1 MHSKSI
7 TFFFKKI
14 TSHCNPGIFLLLSS
28 LFSLFSSFFL
38 ILASSTVTAQEMPNT
53 EKELRAV
60 ADAVVKTAAFRFV
73 DKRSGKEFSSTK
85 EVPAAAQLQIES
97 PYNDWRYWNGVLN
110 IAMFDVGEALH
121 DTAYTNFSLR
131 NIAFDFDN
139 YQYFEKKYNG
149 ESKWEY
155 PFGQRIV
162 MEDLDDVGAMGASLI
177 EVYRRD
183 RQGRYR
189 DYIDRTAAYIATK
202 QYRLE
207 DSTLVR
213 PFPQKWTL
221 WADDLYMSVSF
232 LSRMGELTG
241 DPRYFDD
248 AAKQVVNFHK
258 HLFDQSRGLMAHCW
272 YLDGNRQGVAF
283 WGRANGWAMMAQVN
297 LLDRLPKN
305 HPMRDTL
312 IALLRRHILG
322 IARWQSEQ
330 GLWHQLLDKE
340 DSFLETSCSAMFIY
354 TIARSVNKGYLEQR
368 YSSIALRGWEGIAS
382 KILPDGEIEGVSA
395 GTGVSEDLVYYY
407 HRPTPLNDPHGIG
420 AVLLA
425 GTEVLRLPK

>member
-110 IAMFDVGEALH
+110 IAMCDVGEALH

-272 YLDGNRQGVAF
+272 YSDGNRQGVAF

-312 IALLRRHILG
+312 IALLRRQILG

>member
-1 MHSKSI
+1 M
-7 TFFFKKI
+7 
-14 TSHCNPGIFLLLSS
+14 
-28 LFSLFSSFFL
+28 
-38 ILASSTVTAQEMPNT
+38 AQEMPNT

-60 ADAVVKTAAFRFV
+60 ADAVLKTATFRFV

-85 EVPAAAQLQIES
+85 EVPVDARLQIES
-97 PYNDWRYWNGVLN
+97 PFNDWRYWNGVLN

-121 DTAYTNFSLR
+121 DTACTNFPLR

-183 RQGRYR
+183 RQERYR
-189 DYIDRTAAYIATK
+189 DYIDRTADYITTK

-213 PFPQKWTL
+213 PVPQKWTL

-248 AAKQVVNFHK
+248 AAKQVVNFQK

-272 YLDGNRQGVAF
+272 YSSGNRQGVAF

-312 IALLRRHILG
+312 IALFRRHVLG
-322 IARWQSEQ
+322 VARWQGPQ

-340 DSFLETSCSAMFIY
+340 DSFLETSCSAMFTY
-354 TIARSVNKGYLEQR
+354 AIAWSVNNGYLEQR
-368 YSSIALRGWEGIAS
+368 YSSIALRGWEGVAS

-420 AVLLA
+420 AILLA

>member
-1 MHSKSI
+1 MHSESNICFIPPKSNLC
-7 TFFFKKI
+7 KSG
-14 TSHCNPGIFLLLSS
+14 SHRILSS
-28 LFSLFSSFFL
+28 LI
-38 ILASSTVTAQEMPNT
+38 ILLSVIAASTATAQETVNS
-53 EKELRAV
+53 EKEIRAV
-60 ADAVVKTAAFRFV
+60 ADAVVRSSTFRLV
-73 DKRSGKEFSSTK
+73 DKKSGKEFKSAK
-85 EVPAAAQLQIES
+85 EAPADVQLQIKS
-97 PYNDWRYWNGVLN
+97 PNNDWRYWNGVLD
-110 IAMFDVGEALH
+110 IAMITAGDALH
-121 DTAYTNFSLR
+121 DTSYTNYSLR

-139 YQYFEKKYNG
+139 YGYFEKKYNG
-149 ESKWEY
+149 EAKWEY

-183 RQGRYR
+183 RQERYR
-189 DYIDRTAAYIATK
+189 DFIDRTAAFITTK
-202 QYRLE
+202 QYRFE

-213 PFPQKWTL
+213 PVPQKWTI

-241 DPRYFDD
+241 DARYFDD

-258 HLFDQSRGLMAHCW
+258 HLFDPSRGIMTHCW
-272 YLDGNRQGVAF
+272 YSDGNRQGTAF

-312 IALLRRHILG
+312 VALLRRHIFG
-322 IARWQSEQ
+322 IARWQGAQ

-340 DSFLETSCSAMFIY
+340 DSFLETSCSAMFTY
-354 TIARSVNKGYLEQR
+354 AIAWSVNNGYLEQR
-368 YSSIALRGWEGIAS
+368 YSSIAQRGWEGIAS
-382 KILPDGEIEGVSA
+382 KILPDGDIEGVSV

-407 HRPTPLNDPHGIG
+407 HRPTPVNDPHGTG

-425 GTEVLRLPK
+425 GIEVLRMAK

>member
-1 MHSKSI
+1 MHFESI
-7 TFFFKKI
+7 TSFSRKRTFLSKLGSLFYI
-14 TSHCNPGIFLLLSS
+14 SSFLLIL
-28 LFSLFSSFFL
+28 LM
-38 ILASSTVTAQEMPNT
+38 LASSTATAQEKEIT
-53 EKELRAV
+53 EKKLRAV
-60 ADAVVKTAAFRFV
+60 ADALLRNSALRFV
-73 DKRSGKEFSSTK
+73 DKKTGKEFASTNDA
-85 EVPAAAQLQIES
+85 PADAQLQIES
-97 PYNDWRYWNGVLN
+97 PCNDWRYWNGVLN
-110 IAMFDVGEALH
+110 IAMINAGEILH
-121 DTAYTNFSLR
+121 DTAYVNFSVR

-139 YQYFEKKYNG
+139 YGYFEKKYNG

-183 RQGRYR
+183 HQARYR
-189 DYIDRTAAYIATK
+189 DDIDRMAAFIAAK
-202 QYRLE
+202 EYRFE

-213 PFPQKWTL
+213 PVPQKWTI
-221 WADDLYMSVSF
+221 WADDLYMSVAF

-241 DPRYFDD
+241 DHRYFDD

-272 YLDGNRQGVAF
+272 YSDGNRQGVAF
-283 WGRANGWAMMAQVN
+283 WGRANGWAMMAQAN
-297 LLDRLPKN
+297 LLERLPKN

-322 IARWQSEQ
+322 IARWQGAQ

-340 DSFLETSCSAMFIY
+340 DSFLETSCSAMFTY
-354 TIARSVNKGYLEQR
+354 AIAWSVNNGYLEQR

-395 GTGVSEDLVYYY
+395 GTEVREDLVYYY
-407 HRPTPLNDPHGIG
+407 YRPTPLNDPHGTG

-425 GTEVLRLPK
+425 GAEVLRLPK

>member
-1 MHSKSI
+1 V
-7 TFFFKKI
+7 
-14 TSHCNPGIFLLLSS
+14 L
-28 LFSLFSSFFL
+28 
-38 ILASSTVTAQEMPNT
+38 
-53 EKELRAV
+53 
-60 ADAVVKTAAFRFV
+60 KTATFRFV
-73 DKRSGKEFSSTK
+73 DKKSGKEFSSAK
-85 EVPAAAQLQIES
+85 EVPADARLQIES

-110 IAMFDVGEALH
+110 IAMLDVGEALH

-340 DSFLETSCSAMFIY
+340 DSFLETSCSAMFVY

-368 YSSIALRGWEGIAS
+368 YSSIALRGWEGVAS

>member
-110 IAMFDVGEALH
+110 IAMFDVGEVLH
-121 DTAYTNFSLR
+121 DTSYTSYSLR

-139 YQYFEKKYNG
+139 YQYFEKKYKG

-183 RQGRYR
+183 RQERYR
-189 DYIDRTAAYIATK
+189 DYIDRTADYITTK

-272 YLDGNRQGVAF
+272 YSDGNRQGVAF

-312 IALLRRHILG
+312 IALLRRQILG